1 MRAGLKSFKEFH
13 QIAEW
18 RKYIS
23 TYMKNTVKQDLDNE
37 IRVVTGRGET
47 IAIWQKHGYGYVEDC
62 RSAERL
68 ARLHAA

>member
-13 QIAEW
+13 TLSDW
-18 RKYIS
+18 RKYVT

-37 IRVVTGRGET
+37 IRVITGRGET
-47 IAIWQKHGYGYVEDC
+47 IAIWQKHGYGYVEEC

-68 ARLHAA
+68 SRLDAA